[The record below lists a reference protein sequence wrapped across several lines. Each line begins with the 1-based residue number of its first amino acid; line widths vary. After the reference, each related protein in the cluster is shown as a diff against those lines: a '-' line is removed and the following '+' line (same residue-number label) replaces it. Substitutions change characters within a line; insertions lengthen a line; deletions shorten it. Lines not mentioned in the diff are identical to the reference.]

1 MQPSQPA
8 HPFMRLF
15 VANRSSQPS
24 GHSQQASKSAVTQ
37 SARSCFLEEH
47 AFPPR
52 TIFRTALFIWLAACL
67 GIFVVRSIHW
77 PQVNDPAQVSY
88 LCFLMDHGFVLYR
101 YLIEMN
107 MPGIY
112 LTNWS
117 VIHLLGAGSL
127 PWRIFDLLLIFAAG
141 AAMICIARIY
151 DWLYGF
157 FAAALFAL
165 LHGQDGP
172 AQLGQR
178 DFILAVLFLCAYA
191 FLFEALRREKKWL
204 LFFFGL
210 CSATTIAYKPQA
222 LLLTL
227 FLLLALCWRLR
238 SQQKPFLQ
246 DAMVSIAGMVLP
258 ILVVIGFLLE
268 THALK
273 AFVVTERTLLPY
285 YVVLGRRS
293 LPTLLRL
300 LLVNSV
306 GTLLFFGIALAI
318 LQRHRWSWE
327 RTLVVAGILFGAASD
342 IVQGKGLLY
351 HRYPFAAFVLL
362 WVAIEFATAT
372 RGSGYPRKLAYAGLV
387 YGAMIAGVF
396 TSRASHRTWDE
407 AYSQALR
414 HDLVSLGGSNLS
426 GSVQCLTATP
436 ECATTLHS
444 LHLLQS
450 TGLVY
455 DYYIFG
461 PGKNP
466 AVAYVRQRFWAEFT
480 GNRPRV
486 IVVGRWFYT
495 ERADDYSKLNRWP
508 AFRDDLNHHYALYA
522 ERSFTPPK
530 RGLLGYG
537 YRIYVLR

>member
-1 MQPSQPA
+1 MHSAPGD
-8 HPFMRLF
+8 FLL
-15 VANRSSQPS
+15 
-24 GHSQQASKSAVTQ
+24 GHKSKIQ
-37 SARSCFLEEH
+37 
-47 AFPPR
+47 
-52 TIFRTALFIWLAACL
+52 TIFRIVLFIWLAACL
-67 GIFVVRSIHW
+67 GVFIVRSLHW
-77 PQVNDPAQVSY
+77 PQVNDAAQVSY

-117 VIHLLGAGSL
+117 VIHLLGPGSL
-127 PWRIFDLLLIFAAG
+127 PWRGFDLLLIVAA
-141 AAMICIARIY
+141 AATMISIARTY

-191 FLFEALRREKKWL
+191 FLFEALRRDKKWP
-204 LFFFGL
+204 LFFFGI
-210 CSATTIAYKPQA
+210 CSAAAITFKPQA

-238 SQQKPFLQ
+238 SQQKPFLP
-246 DAMVSIAGMVLP
+246 AAALSLAGMALP
-258 ILVVIGFLLE
+258 ILLVLGFLLE

-273 AFVVTERTLLPY
+273 AFIVTERTLLPY
-285 YVVLGRRS
+285 YAALGRHS
-293 LPTLLRL
+293 LASLLRL

-306 GTLLFFGIALAI
+306 GALLLLGIVIAI
-318 LQRHRWSWE
+318 LQRHKWNWG
-327 RTLVVAGILFGAASD
+327 RTLLVAGILFGAASD
-342 IVQGKGLLY
+342 ILQGKGLLY

-362 WVAIEFATAT
+362 WVAIEFAIAT
-372 RGSGYPRKLAYAGLV
+372 RGLRFPRKLAYAALV
-387 YGAMIAGVF
+387 YGAIIAGVF
-396 TSRASHRTWDE
+396 TSRACVRTWDQ
-407 AYSQALR
+407 AYSQSLR
-414 HDLVSLGGSNLS
+414 QDLISLGGSNLS
-426 GSVQCLTATP
+426 GSVQCITAIP
-436 ECATTLHS
+436 ECATTLHH

-461 PGKNP
+461 PGNNP
-466 AVAYVRQRFWAEFT
+466 AVAFARQRFWGEFT

-486 IVVGRWFYT
+486 LIVGRWSFM

-508 AFRDDLNHHYALYA
+508 AFSDDLSQHYTLYA